1 MKCTNCGNNNASYH
15 YRYNLNGEVTEA
27 HLCPECAAKLEPE
40 KEFAAKRQELFG
52 DFFRDD
58 FFGGSRLLNSFFG
71 RDPFEEF
78 FGGSL
83 FGRNPFTMLGAP
95 MIEIRFPDAGKAA
108 PEAKPEPES
117 GEKPQLDPELAKKR
131 EMNALR
137 EAMRAAAEDE
147 DYERAAELRDK
158 LRAMEKIEE

>member
-1 MKCTNCGNNNASYH
+1 M
-15 YRYNLNGEVTEA
+15 NGKVTEA
-27 HLCPECAAKLEPE
+27 HLCPECAAKLQPE

-58 FFGGSRLLNSFFG
+58 FFGGKGLLDGFFN
-71 RDPFEEF
+71 RDPFEAF

-83 FGRNPFTMLGAP
+83 FGRSPFAALGAP

-108 PEAKPEPES
+108 PEPEQKPES
-117 GEKPQLDPELAKKR
+117 GERPQIDPELSKKR

-137 EAMRAAAEDE
+137 EQMRAAAENE

-158 LRAMEKIEE
+158 LRAMEKNEE